1 MVKEFSVLETLALI
15 KAGYNKKEIKAMA
28 EAYEEPAE
36 TPAKESGEPE
46 QEKEPEKEPDAEAV
60 LDYKA
65 MFEEMQN
72 KNEELSK
79 QLQIAQE
86 ANIAKDA
93 SGSQP
98 KLTGQEALNEIFKN
112 VIF

>member
-1 MVKEFSVLETLALI
+1 MAKEFSVLETLALI

-46 QEKEPEKEPDAEAV
+46 QEKEPEKEPDADAG
-60 LDYKA
+60 LDYKK
-65 MFEEMQN
+65 MFEDMQN
-72 KNEELSK
+72 KNDELSK
-79 QLQIAQE
+79 QIKSLQE
-86 ANIAKDA
+86 ANISKDA
-93 SGSQP
+93 SGTAP
-98 KLTGQEALNEIFKN
+98 KVTGQEAVNEIFKN